1 MAFTRL
7 GLVLFVIYALGSVEA
22 KVYVYF
28 PNNTT
33 IQFKSIAASFGPP
46 IPDNFLGK
54 LAYATPSNACE
65 EVKEAPKSGE
75 DDPYGWFAIV
85 DRGDCNFDT
94 KVVHCQNANYHAV
107 VVVNG
112 DNNLEPMGGGDE
124 ARYVLI
130 PSTMVTKDTGDYL
143 KEHAVGT
150 QNASVIVQLT
160 QEDFYL
166 SWDVYLVPFSVIVG
180 LCIFLTVTFVIVKV
194 VSHRRHVRRWR
205 FPRASLKKIPT
216 RRYKEG
222 TDREESCAICL
233 EDYKNGDKIRVLP
246 CQHIY
251 HSKCVDP
258 WLTRSKR
265 QCPVCK
271 RRILDNGTCEEMSG
285 DQTSMSSDL
294 ESSFGSFTFDTT
306 TTGDGTTNDN
316 RNTESETTPLIGS
329 PVRDYSGVGD
339 ILRMPPSP
347 IDGDDDDNDN
357 GEEETGLADTKC

>member
-1 MAFTRL
+1 M
-7 GLVLFVIYALGSVEA
+7 VITCICTFLHWSSV
-22 KVYVYF
+22 
-28 PNNTT
+28 
-33 IQFKSIAASFGPP
+33 
-46 IPDNFLGK
+46 
-54 LAYATPSNACE
+54 
-65 EVKEAPKSGE
+65 
-75 DDPYGWFAIV
+75 
-85 DRGDCNFDT
+85 
-94 KVVHCQNANYHAV
+94 
-107 VVVNG
+107 
-112 DNNLEPMGGGDE
+112 
-124 ARYVLI
+124 
-130 PSTMVTKDTGDYL
+130 
-143 KEHAVGT
+143 
-150 QNASVIVQLT
+150 
-160 QEDFYL
+160 
-166 SWDVYLVPFSVIVG
+166 FS
-180 LCIFLTVTFVIVKV
+180 
-194 VSHRRHVRRWR
+194 
-205 FPRASLKKIPT
+205 
-216 RRYKEG
+216 G

-246 CQHIY
+246 CQHSKPKGRGGGRGHTYFHYYYTTKKSFLLVY